1 MNDEETE
8 KDLKS
13 LKDFWSDNK
22 LEEGEK
28 FLRDYILNKKYLEH
42 DDNDSDISD
51 EGEALS
57 EDEKTLEEQAEFE
70 QKYNFRFEEPDKEF
84 IKRYPRTIQDS
95 MRRKDDTRQKKREEV
110 KVSVHNM
117 RSMQGS
123 SNIPK

>member
-42 DDNDSDISD
+42 DDDDSDIGD

-95 MRRKDDTRQKKREEV
+95 MRRKDDTRQKKRDEV
-110 KVSVHNM
+110 KVRVHNM

-123 SNIPK
+123 PNIH

>member
-13 LKDFWSDNK
+13 LKDFWTDNK

-42 DDNDSDISD
+42 DEDDSDIGD

-95 MRRKDDTRQKKREEV
+95 MRRKDDTRQKKRDEV
-110 KVSVHNM
+110 KVRVHNM

-123 SNIPK
+123 PNIP

>member
-42 DDNDSDISD
+42 DEDDSDIGD

-95 MRRKDDTRQKKREEV
+95 MRRKDDTRQKKRDEV
-110 KVSVHNM
+110 KVRVHNM

-123 SNIPK
+123 PNIP

>member
-13 LKDFWSDNK
+13 LKDFWNDNK

-42 DDNDSDISD
+42 DDDDSDIGD

-95 MRRKDDTRQKKREEV
+95 MRRKDDTRQKKRDEV
-110 KVSVHNM
+110 KVRVHNM

-123 SNIPK
+123 PNIH

>member
-42 DDNDSDISD
+42 DDDDSDIGD

-95 MRRKDDTRQKKREEV
+95 MRRKDDTRQKKRDEV
-110 KVSVHNM
+110 KVRVHNM

-123 SNIPK
+123 PNIP